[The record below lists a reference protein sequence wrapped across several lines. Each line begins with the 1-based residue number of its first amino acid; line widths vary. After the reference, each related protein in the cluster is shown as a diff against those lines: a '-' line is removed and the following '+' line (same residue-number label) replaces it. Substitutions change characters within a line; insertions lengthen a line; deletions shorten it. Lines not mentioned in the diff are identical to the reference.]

1 MHEQN
6 TEMLTLIAQ
15 TRQGL
20 QGEKR
25 ENPTKNKTQHIFAVL
40 FQERQAQVIQLL
52 VALCT
57 LQACLTLRGLVVV
70 ETKSHRL
77 INVQQ
82 PEPSPILSVS
92 LPPIKK
98 KIKGKKGGVQF
109 LHHRG
114 MSKQKKS
121 LYSQLQNTARNSEQ
135 PVLVP
140 YVYKRK
146 IKTPFQ

>member
-1 MHEQN
+1 MQPFSSSASPMHEQN

-15 TRQGL
+15 TKQGL

-25 ENPTKNKTQHIFAVL
+25 QNPTKNKIQHIFGVL
-40 FQERQAQVIQLL
+40 FQERQAQVIQLP
-52 VALCT
+52 VALRT

-98 KIKGKKGGVQF
+98 KKGTKKRRGGGLIF
-109 LHHRG
+109 T
-114 MSKQKKS
+114 SQKNVK
-121 LYSQLQNTARNSEQ
+121 AKRNSFLTTAEHCQEQ
-135 PVLVP
+135 
-140 YVYKRK
+140 
-146 IKTPFQ
+146 

>member
-15 TRQGL
+15 TKQGL

-25 ENPTKNKTQHIFAVL
+25 ESPTENKTQHIFAVL
-40 FQERQAQVIQLL
+40 FQERQAQVIQLP

-57 LQACLTLRGLVVV
+57 LQACLALRGLVVV

-98 KIKGKKGGVQF
+98 GKKKKRKK
-109 LHHRG
+109 RG
-114 MSKQKKS
+114 SVIFTSQKNVRAK
-121 LYSQLQNTARNSEQ
+121 RNSFLTTTEHCQEQ
-135 PVLVP
+135 
-140 YVYKRK
+140 
-146 IKTPFQ
+146 

>member
-1 MHEQN
+1 MQPFSSPASAMREQN

-15 TRQGL
+15 TKQGL

-25 ENPTKNKTQHIFAVL
+25 EYPTKNKTQHIFAVL
-40 FQERQAQVIQLL
+40 LQERQAQVILL
-52 VALCT
+52 PVTLCT

-82 PEPSPILSVS
+82 PEPSPFLSVS

-98 KIKGKKGGVQF
+98 REKEKKE
-109 LHHRG
+109 
-114 MSKQKKS
+114 KKV
-121 LYSQLQNTARNSEQ
+121 T
-135 PVLVP
+135 
-140 YVYKRK
+140 
-146 IKTPFQ
+146 

>member
-6 TEMLTLIAQ
+6 TETLTLIAQ

-98 KIKGKKGGVQF
+98 KIKEKKEK
-109 LHHRG
+109 RG
-114 MSKQKKS
+114 ECNFYITEECQSKKKVFPHNCRTLPGTVNS
-121 LYSQLQNTARNSEQ
+121 LS
-135 PVLVP
+135 
-140 YVYKRK
+140 
-146 IKTPFQ
+146 